1 MAGTLTAT
9 IPSIVVFMIF
19 QRALVRGV
27 AATGLK
33 D

>member
-9 IPSIVVFMIF
+9 IPAIVVFLVF
-19 QRALVRGV
+19 QRALVRGIST
-27 AATGLK
+27 TGLK